1 MKLFASLSN
10 RIFIAAALLAIA
22 TTGVAVYVVGVRT
35 TREAESQLE
44 RGLNEAGAL
53 VEQQRR
59 TLTSQYVL
67 VARLLADLPKL
78 KGAVETGDPLT
89 VAPIAADYQR
99 QVTADLLV
107 VSGRSG
113 EMLATTPP
121 NATGPAHDAVARAL
135 AGQEVIEYRA
145 VPGGVLQVTIVPIS
159 IGLDLPETLGALSVG
174 VRLDTRMAERFKAAT
189 RSEVVFA
196 LNGRVH
202 AATLPR
208 SGWPQLEGLLHTKGV
223 SQVTVGDS
231 EYVGRAQ
238 PFAPRPGDTPPA
250 VVSDTPSV
258 LVLQSRT
265 ERLGF
270 LRTVYAALALAAVAA
285 VLLATGLSYAVA
297 RTITRPLGTITATMR
312 EVAATGDL
320 TRKIP
325 TRAPSPW
332 QDEDARLLA
341 TTFNT
346 LTDSIAK
353 FQREAAQKERLLS
366 LGRLSTVIAHE
377 IRNPL
382 MIIKAALRSLKPE
395 APPDDIR
402 EAVRDIDEEV
412 DRLNRIVHDVLDFA
426 RPPRF
431 VHEQA
436 DLVRLCRDAA
446 AAVAVGSGP
455 RIEIALP
462 PSPLVAS
469 TDPER
474 LRTALVNVLSNARQ
488 AVEARK
494 RLDGAAGFNG
504 VESAVHLALE
514 RRDTRHVRLRVTD
527 HGTGIKAD
535 DLAQIF
541 EPYFTTRRSGTGLG
555 LPIARNIIEGLGGT
569 ISVDTAPG
577 LTMIDIVL
585 PTDAEQRDR
594 DTESAKS
601 DEVRRTEPGEP
612 TRRTGPD
619 EPNRNPM
626 S

>member
-10 RIFIAAALLAIA
+10 RIFIAAALLAIV
-22 TTGVAVYVVGVRT
+22 TTGVAVYVVAVRT

-59 TLTSQYVL
+59 SLTSQYLL

-89 VAPIAADYQR
+89 VGPIAADYQR

-107 VSGRSG
+107 VSGRAG
-113 EMLATTPP
+113 EMLATTPA
-121 NATGPAHDAVARAL
+121 NVIGPAHDAVARAL

-145 VPGGVLQVTIVPIS
+145 LPDGVLQLTTVPIS
-159 IGLDLPETLGALSVG
+159 IGLDAPETLGALSVG
-174 VRLDTRMAERFKAAT
+174 VRLDTWLAERFKAAT
-189 RSEVVFA
+189 RSEVAFV
-196 LNGRVH
+196 LNGTVH

-208 SGWPQLEGLLHTKGV
+208 SSWPQLQALLGTTQV
-223 SQVTVGDS
+223 SHVTVGDS

-238 PFAPRPGDTPPA
+238 PFAPRPGDAPPA
-250 VVSDTPSV
+250 VVSQTPSV

-270 LRTVYAALALAAVAA
+270 LRTVYAALAFAAIAA

-297 RTITRPLGTITATMR
+297 RTITRPLGVVTAAMR

-320 TRKIP
+320 TKKIP
-325 TRAPSPW
+325 ARAPSPW

-377 IRNPL
+377 VRNPL
-382 MIIKAALRSLKPE
+382 MIIKAALRSMRPE
-395 APPDDIR
+395 APPDEMR

-431 VHEQA
+431 LREPA
-436 DLVRLCRDAA
+436 DLGRLCEDAA
-446 AAVAVGSGP
+446 AAVSVGSGP
-455 RIEIALP
+455 RIEIAVP
-462 PSPLVAS
+462 PAPVVAA
-469 TDPER
+469 TDPDR
-474 LRTALVNVLSNARQ
+474 LRTALVNVLSNACQ
-488 AVEARK
+488 AVEAR
-494 RLDGAAGFNG
+494 RRAEPPGLNG
-504 VESAVHLALE
+504 TEPAVCLLLE
-514 RRDTRHVRLRVTD
+514 RRDPGHVRLLVTD
-527 HGTGIKAD
+527 RGTGIKPD
-535 DLAQIF
+535 DLPQIF
-541 EPYFTTRRSGTGLG
+541 EPYYTTRRSGTGLG

-577 LTMIDIVL
+577 RTSIDIVL
-585 PTDAEQRDR
+585 PTEAGEPDR
-594 DTESAKS
+594 DQAN
-601 DEVRRTEPGEP
+601 P
-612 TRRTGPD
+612 TQPD
-619 EPNRNPM
+619 QLT
-626 S
+626 